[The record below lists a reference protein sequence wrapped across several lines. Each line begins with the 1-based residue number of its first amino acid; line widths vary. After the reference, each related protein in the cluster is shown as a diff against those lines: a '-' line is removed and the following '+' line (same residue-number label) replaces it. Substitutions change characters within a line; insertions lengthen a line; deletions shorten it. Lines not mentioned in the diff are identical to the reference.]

1 MLWARLVNEM
11 SRTWREGSKSFK
23 RKPTKKE
30 KRELLQLLNRPTTER
45 YALTNLPA
53 FKSNYKKLKVEE

>member
-1 MLWARLVNEM
+1 MG
-11 SRTWREGSKSFK
+11 RTWKDQKSFK

-30 KRELLQLLNRPTTER
+30 KRELIRLMDRPTTER

-53 FKSNYKKLKVEE
+53 FKSNYKRLKIEE